1 MSADL
6 VGAPTAPDLPA
17 VASGED
23 VYAASQRA
31 GLQALEA
38 LGTLVVEFR
47 VPLATPGLAAASA
60 AEVVALVPAHNEE
73 LSIGPTIAAL
83 LAQKRVPDQIVVV
96 CDNCSDRTEE
106 IARQYPVTVF
116 PATGNRHRKSGAL
129 NMAWRRFAQDAFM
142 VVCID
147 ADTVMPPNAVSDW
160 LSEMD
165 RNPWLGGSSS
175 KFTMLGNDFLTRLQR
190 SEFSRWSNTSI
201 RRGHTS
207 VLAGT
212 GCAIRGAAL
221 RDLAQLADR
230 EGPWAYNSAVEDFEL
245 TYRIRQLGYR
255 CHVSPT
261 VPAYTDSM
269 KTIRALWAQ
278 RMKWQVGTVQDLL
291 DFGFSR
297 LTAGDWGQQALGLLS
312 AVVRI
317 MWLVLWTAGPLAGW
331 LHPSWTWWAFP
342 CWFAAIDILASLKM
356 EHRDWW
362 DVLIAAVLLP
372 SEMFAWLRGAWF
384 VASWSQVLFTRGV
397 KDLWASQY
405 AAEK

>member
-1 MSADL
+1 MSAAPGTVPAAPGWPVL
-6 VGAPTAPDLPA
+6 PTAEEVDGAQQL
-17 VASGED
+17 
-23 VYAASQRA
+23 A
-31 GLQALEA
+31 GLRALCA
-38 LGTLVVEFR
+38 LGTPVTDAR
-47 VPLATPGLAAASA
+47 ASAPAAAQA
-60 AEVVALVPAHNEE
+60 PRVVALIPAHNEE
-73 LSIGPTIAAL
+73 SSIAATIAGM
-83 LAQKRVPDQIVVV
+83 LAQRRVPDQIVVI

-116 PATGNRHRKSGAL
+116 PAAGNRHRKPGAL
-129 NMAWRRFAQDAFM
+129 NMAWHRFARGAFM

-160 LSEMD
+160 LTEMQ
-165 RNPWLGGSSS
+165 RNGRLGGSSS
-175 KFTMLGNDFLTRLQR
+175 KFTMLGDDFLTRLQR
-190 SEFSRWSNTSI
+190 SEFSRWTETSL

-221 RDLAQLADR
+221 REVAQLPGR
-230 EGPWAYNSAVEDFEL
+230 EGPWSYRSAVEDFEL

-278 RMKWQVGTVQDLL
+278 RMKWQVGTVKDLL
-291 DFGFSR
+291 DFGVNR
-297 LTAGDWGQQALGLLS
+297 LTARDWGQQALGLVS
-312 AVVRI
+312 AAVRV
-317 MWLVLWTAGPLAGW
+317 MWLLLWAAGLLTGW

-342 CWFAAIDILASLKM
+342 CWFAVLDILVSLKM
-356 EHRDWW
+356 QHRDWW
-362 DVLIAAVLLP
+362 DVLMAALLLP
-372 SEMFAWLRGAWF
+372 NELFAWLRAGWF
-384 VASWSQVLFTRGV
+384 AASWYQALFTRGD